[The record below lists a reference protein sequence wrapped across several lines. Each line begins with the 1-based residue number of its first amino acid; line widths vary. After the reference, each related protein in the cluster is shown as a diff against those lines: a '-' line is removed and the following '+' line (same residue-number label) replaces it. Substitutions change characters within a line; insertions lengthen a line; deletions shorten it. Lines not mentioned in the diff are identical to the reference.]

1 MKQLQEIERTGNAA
15 VRKLRMNKFRKGH
28 PFMINSKDLPGY
40 QCYLEYPNGS
50 IVLVSI
56 TKEARDFTTIRQLS
70 LLEENSLRLRY
81 NLSR

>member
-15 VRKLRMNKFRKGH
+15 VKKLRMNKLKKGH
-28 PFMINSKDLPGY
+28 PFMINSKDLPSY

-56 TKEARDFTTIRQLS
+56 TKAARDFTIIRQLS
-70 LLEENSLRLRY
+70 QLEENSIRLRY